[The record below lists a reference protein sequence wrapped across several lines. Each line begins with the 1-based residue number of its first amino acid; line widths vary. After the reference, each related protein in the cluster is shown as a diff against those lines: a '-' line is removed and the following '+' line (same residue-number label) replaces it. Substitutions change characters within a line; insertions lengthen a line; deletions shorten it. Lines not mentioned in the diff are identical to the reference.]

1 MELIKTLFDTLMS
14 TNKMLAYMHAGT
26 FILVFI
32 AVFLIVTYLINH
44 NWFAKKMAKFKNDV
58 KKQEELRNEEYRK
71 RSLLEGDFEGDSRM
85 YKLRKMRNESGLKNK
100 FPELNASNFILTIIL
115 LCGITGLIVFIIT
128 KAAIISLGAAAIMG
142 ILVFVYMQVS
152 INRNY
157 INTEN
162 EIVKFINMLDNVSSS
177 ENTIGEMLHR
187 TAPYLKDP
195 LRSMTEECYSEIKTD
210 GNVPLALKH
219 MADKANHKKLKQIL
233 NSLKSCATHNENYSE
248 VIEDNRES
256 IRAYI
261 MFKKEER
268 NIIKNALFETVILA
282 IAGVVMVYMV
292 GTMVDNAINIVFHT
306 LPGQIILA
314 GLLLIILIEIM
325 KLMKQSR

>member
-1 MELIKTLFDTLMS
+1 MELIRRLFDTLMS
-14 TNKMLAYMHAGT
+14 TNKSIAYLHAGT

-32 AVFLIVTYLINH
+32 ATFLIITYIVNH
-44 NWFAKKMAKFKNDV
+44 NWLEKKIAKIKNDV
-58 KKQEELRNEEYRK
+58 QRQEELRIEEYRK
-71 RSLLEGDFEGDSRM
+71 KVLLEGDFEDDSKM
-85 YKLRKMRNESGLKNK
+85 YKITKTLNESGLKDK
-100 FPELNASNFILTIIL
+100 FPELNAGNFILTVIL
-115 LCGITGLIVFIIT
+115 LCGITGFIVFIIT
-128 KAAIISLGAAAIMG
+128 EAIIISLGAAAAMAMLI
-142 ILVFVYMQVS
+142 FVYIQVS

-157 INTEN
+157 FNTEN

-187 TAPYLKDP
+187 VAPYLKDP

-210 GNVPLALKH
+210 GNIPLALKH

-233 NSLKSCATHNENYSE
+233 NSLKSCATHNENYSD

-256 IRAYI
+256 TRTYI

-268 NIIKNALFETVILA
+268 NIIKNALFETMILA

-292 GTMVDNAINIVFHT
+292 GTMVDDATNIIFHT

-314 GLLLIILIEIM
+314 GLIIIVLFEIM
-325 KLMKQSR
+325 KLMKQIR

>member
-14 TNKMLAYMHAGT
+14 TNKSLAYMHAGT

-32 AVFLIVTYLINH
+32 AAFFIATYFINH
-44 NWFAKKMAKFKNDV
+44 NWFAKKIAKFKNDV
-58 KKQEELRNEEYRK
+58 QKQEELRSEEYRK
-71 RSLLEGDFEGDSRM
+71 RALLEGDFEDDSKV
-85 YKLRKMRNESGLKNK
+85 YKLTKMLTESGLKDK
-100 FPELNASNFILTIIL
+100 FPELTVSNFILIVIL
-115 LCGITGLIVFIIT
+115 LCGIAGLATYIIT
-128 KAAIISLGAAAIMG
+128 KAIIFSLGAIAIMG
-142 ILVFVYMQVS
+142 MAIFVYIQLS

-210 GNVPLALKH
+210 GNIPVALKH

-268 NIIKNALFETVILA
+268 NIIKNALFETVVLA
-282 IAGVVMVYMV
+282 GAGVVMIYMV
-292 GTMVDNAINIVFHT
+292 SGMITDANKIIFHT
-306 LPGQIILA
+306 IPGQVILA
-314 GLLLIILIEIM
+314 GLALIVLFEIA